1 MFQAD
6 NEMAE
11 RVLGVDNLFYI
22 FIPVK
27 GRKWAVRY
35 IN

>member
-1 MFQAD
+1 MFQSD

-27 GRKWAVRY
+27 DHKLAEY
-35 IN
+35 

>member
-27 GRKWAVRY
+27 GRK
-35 IN
+35 

>member
-22 FIPVK
+22 FTPVK
-27 GRKWAVRY
+27 GRK
-35 IN
+35 

>member
-1 MFQAD
+1 MFQSD

-22 FIPVK
+22 FTPVK
-27 GRKWAVRY
+27 GRK
-35 IN
+35 